1 MVRQLTCCLNA
12 KLSSD
17 IASLEQLFPAKSYHV
32 IIKLQHYPLARYPN
46 NPFLKGVFSIFFPS
60 LFSVSYGFREAF
72 ESTPVFHTAVCL
84 NKLTNSNLGL
94 SNNRFWRRWIE
105 ASSKQY
111 VVKHYY
117 WSNVLSLFK
126 CGGMT
131 ETRCPCTK
139 DKEASAVFL
148 TSFIPP
154 SPFTSVS
161 CLRVCSFLKPSFWM
175 KCFKLLAA

>member
-32 IIKLQHYPLARYPN
+32 IIKIQHYPLARYPN
-46 NPFLKGVFSIFFPS
+46 NPFLKDVFGIFFPS

-84 NKLTNSNLGL
+84 NKLTNSNFGL

-126 CGGMT
+126 CGGMK
-131 ETRCPCTK
+131 ETRCPYTK
-139 DKEASAVFL
+139 EKEASAVFL